1 MFKQSSHL
9 LLSVLFVSL
18 VVPACSVFVKNN
30 AKNGF
35 KKQKVVYHLNDVN
48 SAHGVLRNIKNHLNA
63 VGQDNVEIIAVA
75 HSSGAYALVMGTQD
89 RKGRPFDVA
98 IRSLARRGVTFQL
111 CANTV
116 RNKKIPKTSIDPNA
130 KLVPSGVAQL
140 INLQQQGYLY
150 IKP

>member
-1 MFKQSSHL
+1 MFNKSFYLAVS
-9 LLSVLFVSL
+9 VSL
-18 VVPACSVFVKNN
+18 VMLLVSACSVFEKNN

-48 SAHGVLRNIKNHLNA
+48 TAHGVLRNIKNHLNA

-89 RKGRPFDVA
+89 HKGKTFDMA

-140 INLQQQGYLY
+140 VNLQQQGYLY